1 MRQLP
6 FSLRPLAA
14 LTIAGSLAASI
25 AAGGCGRRPAE
36 PAAAKRTS
44 SKAYVSERFPPL
56 LMDVKPITDPKLVPS
71 TKTKL
76 DDEQIVIGIEIDGE
90 ARAYLREA
98 FCDPQKHVVRDTVG
112 GIPIAVT
119 YCDRQ
124 RCTRVFT
131 PEDPSLP
138 LDIHVGGWRTD
149 DTMELLVNGNGY
161 SQKAQDIPLKSLPFV
176 EITWGQWRRQHPDS
190 RIYLGEQ
197 LLN

>member
-98 FCDPQKHVVRDTVG
+98 F
-112 GIPIAVT
+112 
-119 YCDRQ
+119 
-124 RCTRVFT
+124 
-131 PEDPSLP
+131 
-138 LDIHVGGWRTD
+138 
-149 DTMELLVNGNGY
+149 
-161 SQKAQDIPLKSLPFV
+161 
-176 EITWGQWRRQHPDS
+176 
-190 RIYLGEQ
+190 
-197 LLN
+197 